1 MISWVDR
8 SGFCH
13 FLSFIFVNY
22 SLVGARVGRMGFE
35 IKKAE
40 NFCVEDMIQ
49 FKSKIVQSY

>member
-1 MISWVDR
+1 MVVGFDFSFCIMISWVDR

-22 SLVGARVGRMGFE
+22 SLAGASVGRMGFE

-40 NFCVEDMIQ
+40 ISVLRI
-49 FKSKIVQSY
+49 